1 MLTETFRLFFS
12 SWFIYL
18 IFGMLFGSF
27 LNVVIYRVP
36 NGLSIVSPPSSCPK
50 CGHRILWYENIPVL
64 SWIFLRGK
72 CSRCKLPISIEY
84 PIVEA
89 LVGLITLGLFLYT
102 GPSIS
107 LLIYIPLVYTL
118 FCIMV
123 IDFKTYSIPHGLN
136 ITLFII
142 CVSGVLLNSFGDN
155 FTGISLL
162 YSVIG
167 GVTGFGI
174 LYIIQAAG
182 KIIYKQDA
190 VGMGDLFLLGS
201 AGILLGPKLIVTA
214 FILGSLTAVISYIVP
229 SLINLKKRKS
239 EALYYKELADKI
251 TCNSRD
257 TDEEL
262 DLLGLRLQLSYN
274 FNDADFNDIE
284 KRIFNNLNNKDIKN
298 ITILRLFFRFTAVEN
313 KTKAIEILNKFKLDS
328 SDKANNIR
336 QAVNEDLIG
345 YDSPKDNFDLLT
357 DFSKNILSGK
367 LLKFL
372 NENKELI
379 LKESFTDSVED
390 ILKEAQLI
398 PDVNDRLNFFL
409 KYNRHFQFNGYTAE
423 QKKIIEMIEE
433 NIDLSENSLKQ
444 IYLSEISYVY
454 FKDFFFDESKKSFDC
469 LLNVIQKERILPDTI
484 KKMYN
489 ISLFR
494 FVFYKQRLAFGP
506 FLAIGIMLS
515 LLWGNII
522 ISKYYEFL
530 ERMFL

>member
-1 MLTETFRLFFS
+1 M
-12 SWFIYL
+12 
-18 IFGMLFGSF
+18 
-27 LNVVIYRVP
+27 
-36 NGLSIVSPPSSCPK
+36 
-50 CGHRILWYENIPVL
+50 
-64 SWIFLRGK
+64 
-72 CSRCKLPISIEY
+72 PISIEY

-89 LVGLITLGLFLYT
+89 MVGLMTLGLFLYT
-102 GPSIS
+102 GPSII
-107 LLIYIPLVYTL
+107 LLIYIPLTYTL

-136 ITLFII
+136 ITLFVI
-142 CVSGVLLNSFGDN
+142 CVSGVILNSFINN

-162 YSVIG
+162 YSIIG

-174 LYIIQAAG
+174 LYIIQTTG

-190 VGMGDLFLLGS
+190 VGTGDLFLLGS
-201 AGILLGPKLIVTA
+201 AGLLLGPKLIFAA
-214 FILGSLTAVISYIVP
+214 FVLGSFTAVISYLVP
-229 SLINLKKRKS
+229 SLINLKKRRS

-251 TCNSRD
+251 TCNFGN

-262 DLLGLRLQLSYN
+262 DLLGLRLQLAYN
-274 FNDADFNDIE
+274 LNAADYSEIE
-284 KRIFNNLNNKDIKN
+284 KKISDYLNENDLKN
-298 ITILRLFFRFTAVEN
+298 ITVLRLFFRFTAVEN
-313 KTKAIEILNKFKLDS
+313 KPKAVEILNKFKLDS
-328 SDKANNIR
+328 SDIASVVR
-336 QAVNEDLIG
+336 QAVNEDLLG

-357 DFSKNILSGK
+357 DLAKNILTGK

-372 NENKELI
+372 NENRELI

-390 ILKEAQLI
+390 ILKEGQLI
-398 PDVNDRLNFFL
+398 PDMNDRLNFFL

-433 NIDLSENSLKQ
+433 NIDLSKNSLKQ
-444 IYLSEISYVY
+444 KYLSEISYVY
-454 FKDFFFDESKKSFDC
+454 FKDFFFDESKKSFDS
-469 LLNVIQKERILPDTI
+469 LLQVIQNVSIVPDTI

-522 ISKYYEFL
+522 IIKYYEFL

>member
-1 MLTETFRLFFS
+1 MLAETLKLFFS
-12 SWFIYL
+12 SWYIYL
-18 IFGMLFGSF
+18 IFGMIFGSF
-27 LNVVIYRVP
+27 LNVIIYRIP

-72 CSRCKLPISIEY
+72 CSGCKLPISIEY

-89 LVGLITLGLFLYT
+89 LVGLMTLGLFLYT

-123 IDFKTYSIPHGLN
+123 IDFKTYSIPHSLN
-136 ITLFII
+136 ITLFVISI
-142 CVSGVLLNSFGDN
+142 FGVLLNSFGDH
-155 FTGISLL
+155 FTGISFL
-162 YSVIG
+162 YSLIG

-174 LYIIQAAG
+174 LYIIQTAG
-182 KIIYKQDA
+182 RVIYKQDA
-190 VGMGDLFLLGS
+190 VGTGDLFLLGS
-201 AGILLGPKLIVTA
+201 AGILLGPKLIFAA
-214 FILGSLTAVISYIVP
+214 FILGSFTAVISYLVP

-251 TCNSRD
+251 TCNFGD
-257 TDEEL
+257 LDEEL
-262 DLLGLRLQLSYN
+262 DLLGLKLQLSYN
-274 FNDADFNDIE
+274 LKDADFNDIE
-284 KRIFNNLNNKDIKN
+284 KKIFNVLNNIDLKN

-313 KTKAIEILNKFKLDS
+313 KTKAVEILNKFKLDS
-328 SDKANNIR
+328 SDKATDIR

-357 DFSKNILSGK
+357 DCSKNILSGK

-379 LKESFTDSVED
+379 LKESFIDSVEE
-390 ILKEAQLI
+390 ISKEGQLI
-398 PDVNDRLNFFL
+398 NDMNDRLNFFL

-423 QKKIIEMIEE
+423 QKKIIEMLEK
-433 NIDLSENSLKQ
+433 NIDLSKNSLKQ
-444 IYLSEISYVY
+444 KYLSEISYVY
-454 FKDFFFDESKKSFDC
+454 FKDFFFDESKKSFDS
-469 LLNVIQKERILPDTI
+469 LLKVIQNESILPDTI
-484 KKMYN
+484 KKIYN

-494 FVFYKQRLAFGP
+494 LVFYKQRLAFGP